1 MRNMFTP
8 GSLLAC
14 IAVIAL
20 VSPLAVA
27 QSSSLYLQQQEQAP
41 PAATYA
47 ADGRRVNTLAPA
59 VAATSFAAVRLPEPR
74 RFAVQ
79 DLVTIIIRE
88 STRTD
93 FESSLETEKKAKF
106 DGKIPNFP
114 HLTLRDL
121 LNLQV
126 EAGSTENT
134 PKLSIDYKQDWQG
147 EGEYSRSD
155 SITGRITARVID
167 VKPNG
172 TLVLEARKFIQSD
185 KESLNIVLTGAC
197 RAEDVAVDNTVL
209 STQLY
214 DLHLD
219 KQHEGELKKSTK
231 KGFLTKIFEA
241 IFNF

>member
-1 MRNMFTP
+1 MKQKLHVTSALVC
-8 GSLLAC
+8 G
-14 IAVIAL
+14 AVIAL
-20 VSPLAVA
+20 TSQLAAA
-27 QSSSLYLQQQEQAP
+27 QSSSLYLQQPEQMEVAP
-41 PAATYA
+41 TYSA
-47 ADGRRVNTLAPA
+47 SGRRVNTLAPA

-79 DLVTIIIRE
+79 DLVTIVIRE
-88 STRTD
+88 STQTD
-93 FESSLETEKKAKF
+93 FESSLETEKSTGF
-106 DGKIPNFP
+106 DGSIPNFP
-114 HLTLRDL
+114 NLTLRDL

-126 EAGSTENT
+126 GAGSTEDT
-134 PKLSIDYKQDWQG
+134 PKLSIDYKQDWEG

-155 SITGRITARVID
+155 SITGRVTARVID

-185 KESLNIVLTGAC
+185 KESLNIVLTGMC
-197 RAEDVAVDNTVL
+197 RAEDVGVDNTIL

-219 KQHEGELKKSTK
+219 KQHEGELKKTTK
-231 KGFLTKIFEA
+231 KGFLTKVFEA